1 MGWDAW
7 WTYIENIR
15 PDHIPSVCS
24 VPDVVIEDWFVPKKD
39 FVFMKIRK
47 LLCLTCNCRCSLGW
61 RRLPSLDTATPCN
74 RTKII
79 CNLNTFS
86 INLSIIEYVFIYGK
100 RKKIYLQKR
109 SWRIL
114 PSSSPSPPS
123 GHDRKTPRKS
133 NLNQLMKIFFESIS
147 SIWMIKN
154 YFVIWTCVEVFKILW
169 KTTSFVGNQSCL
181 TKTTKPQFPPIQTLV
196 RWWKTCLLE
205 FKMMNYI
212 VGWTRVEVATK
223 DDKVRIGVV
232 HPTNQL
238 FHLVKENCWCVVSCF
253 F

>member
-74 RTKII
+74 RTTII

-86 INLSIIEYVFIYGK
+86 INLSIIEYVFIYGLNHILVWV
-100 RKKIYLQKR
+100 KIVDLQR
-109 SWRIL
+109 QFWRIL

-123 GHDRKTPRKS
+123 GHDRRTPRTS
-133 NLNQLMKIFFESIS
+133 NQLMKVFGKGHASI
-147 SIWMIKN
+147 
-154 YFVIWTCVEVFKILW
+154 
-169 KTTSFVGNQSCL
+169 
-181 TKTTKPQFPPIQTLV
+181 
-196 RWWKTCLLE
+196 
-205 FKMMNYI
+205 
-212 VGWTRVEVATK
+212 
-223 DDKVRIGVV
+223 
-232 HPTNQL
+232 
-238 FHLVKENCWCVVSCF
+238 
-253 F
+253 